1 MENKNNESGFNV
13 VVICFNALGRS
24 FVRCKDR
31 QLIMK
36 ARKFGAIGRNSSP
49 HPTLVAWLIALLII
63 FSEIS
68 ARINLGV
75 FCSLGQIFS
84 NIPLLA
90 PKFKTSPKLLLKL
103 ISMSVNRSGAFFA
116 RKPKFLRGSRDS
128 RSIFY

>member
-13 VVICFNALGRS
+13 AVICPNALGRS

-31 QLIMK
+31 QLIMES
-36 ARKFGAIGRNSSP
+36 RKFGAIGRKSSS

-63 FSEIS
+63 FSEKS
-68 ARINLGV
+68 TRINLGF

-90 PKFKTSPKLLLKL
+90 PKFKTSTMLLLKF
-103 ISMSVNRSGAFFA
+103 ISLSVNRSGAFFG
-116 RKPKFLRGSRDS
+116 RKPKF
-128 RSIFY
+128 